1 VHYYNTRCVSY
12 KKKTIVR
19 ETVCIA
25 PLPPGLAAQVV
36 MSVNKGLG
44 IRQVVLLTSRAQSAL
59 FVFPLLHAVNLAHTF
74 YD

>member
-1 VHYYNTRCVSY
+1 
-12 KKKTIVR
+12 
-19 ETVCIA
+19 
-25 PLPPGLAAQVV
+25 